1 MSSLRKDTFAYG
13 MAIAV
18 DRLAGFLLLPILTR
32 LISPQDYGMWAQAGV
47 VASMLIPLVLMAF
60 QTALVQFFSATPE
73 DDPVR
78 RSLTAAMLLAI
89 GLALSV
95 LGMVVAV
102 WPEAVTRLAF
112 GVDTAA
118 ALAFPLFLLVASEAG
133 HEFAVGH
140 MRASGRIQRL
150 AVYLSIKSLL
160 RLLAPVSALVIL
172 DSGLDGVLLALA
184 AAQMALLAVIVWR
197 EILPATLLSA
207 GLAPGRARWAEVLS
221 YTLPLVALAGMT
233 MAHNFADRIFLTHLL
248 GLQRVAVYAAVASLV
263 GMAAVFY
270 TVQGFTLFPALA
282 GLWSSGQH
290 EAAGRIATRALHF
303 FLYCAVPLIM
313 LLAVVSPTLLP
324 MIATDAYHARPLVFL
339 LLGGA
344 VIGFGCYQILLYLVL
359 LSGRGLSGLSA
370 MTAAAI
376 ANIALNFAL
385 VPLAGL
391 CGAAGAACL
400 SNLFLALLTGRTAR
414 QGLAFAFPWREAVD
428 IAARSLLAAL
438 CIMATGIWLDLSSPP
453 TLVGAMM
460 AAAMLYILPDL
471 FRPGSPPRL
480 LLGMS

>member
-1 MSSLRKDTFAYG
+1 MSTLRKDTFAYG
-13 MAIAV
+13 LAMAV
-18 DRLAGFLLLPILTR
+18 DRLAGFLLMPILTR
-32 LISPQDYGMWAQAGV
+32 LVSPQEYGLWTQAV
-47 VASMLIPLVLMAF
+47 VVTSMLIPLVLMGF
-60 QTALVQFFSATPE
+60 QTALVQFFSAMPE

-89 GLALSV
+89 GLVLSM
-95 LGMVVAV
+95 LGIVAAV
-102 WPEAVTRLAF
+102 WPQAVAHLVF
-112 GVDTAA
+112 GADNAA
-118 ALAFPLFLLVASEAG
+118 VLAFPLFLLVASEAG
-133 HEFAVGH
+133 HEFVVGH
-140 MRASGRIQRL
+140 LRASGRIQRL

-172 DSGLDGVLLALA
+172 DCGLDGVLLALA
-184 AAQMALLAVIVWR
+184 AAQMLLLAVIVWR
-197 EILPATLLSA
+197 EILPASLLSA

-233 MAHNFADRIFLTHLL
+233 MAHNFADRFFLTHLL

-282 GLWSSGQH
+282 ALWSGGH
-290 EAAGRIATRALHF
+290 REAASRIATRALHF
-303 FLYCAVPLIM
+303 FLYCAVPLIL

-324 MIATDAYHARPLVFL
+324 LLTTDEYRASPVVFL

-370 MTAAAI
+370 MTAATV
-376 ANIALNFAL
+376 ANVALNFAL

-391 CGAAGAACL
+391 AGAAGAACL

-414 QGLAFAFPWREAVD
+414 QGLAFAFPWREVVGIAV
-428 IAARSLLAAL
+428 RSVLAAL
-438 CIMATGIWLDLSSPP
+438 CIMAAGMWLDLTRPP
-453 TLVGAMM
+453 ALVGSLV
-460 AAAMLYILPDL
+460 AAALLYILPDM

>member
-1 MSSLRKDTFAYG
+1 
-13 MAIAV
+13 
-18 DRLAGFLLLPILTR
+18 
-32 LISPQDYGMWAQAGV
+32 
-47 VASMLIPLVLMAF
+47 
-60 QTALVQFFSATPE
+60 
-73 DDPVR
+73 
-78 RSLTAAMLLAI
+78 
-89 GLALSV
+89 
-95 LGMVVAV
+95 
-102 WPEAVTRLAF
+102 
-112 GVDTAA
+112 
-118 ALAFPLFLLVASEAG
+118 
-133 HEFAVGH
+133 
-140 MRASGRIQRL
+140 
-150 AVYLSIKSLL
+150 
-160 RLLAPVSALVIL
+160 
-172 DSGLDGVLLALA
+172 
-184 AAQMALLAVIVWR
+184 
-197 EILPATLLSA
+197 
-207 GLAPGRARWAEVLS
+207 
-221 YTLPLVALAGMT
+221 MT